1 MQLNPSF
8 SVTGD
13 EYQTQWGTIPDAEAV
28 VQAVPLPYFP
38 ANTDQVEQALLS
50 CAVMTMASGELDNE
64 FKFYLYA
71 QDTNSGAVF
80 FIQSNIDKASA
91 ADPLMIVTVKVLGSS
106 NSVAA
111 AAAVDGLLQ
120 IMGQALNA

>member
-1 MQLNPSF
+1 M
-8 SVTGD
+8 TGD

-28 VQAVPLPYFP
+28 VRAVPLPYFP

-50 CAVMTMASGELDNE
+50 CAVSTMASGELENE

-71 QDTNSGAVF
+71 QDTNSGTVF

-91 ADPLMIVTVKVLGSS
+91 ADPLMIVTVKVVGGHT
-106 NSVAA
+106 VAA